1 MKRPS
6 STAEAYHRATK
17 YTPEALNAARHHLD
31 WNRRPPVFK
40 EWRSERAVAL
50 APHLPWKG
58 TPFGGRGDARGR
70 LAPDE
75 PGLAHLSRLLYL
87 TNGATAVVRGAEDEH
102 WFRAAPSAGAL
113 YPTEVYLA
121 TRGVSGLSDGIHSY
135 SVRDH
140 AIVPAWEGD
149 FWKELRRYLFNHES
163 LDRAGLVALFTGVWF
178 RSSWRYQDRAYRR
191 ILLDTGHVLGN
202 LVEAARLLGFRPYT
216 LAGFQDEAL
225 ANLMFLDPAEEGPLA
240 AVALPPASALEGARV
255 RSSAAYPSPPHPP
268 DETAEPG
275 EIMLRLHQVSNM
287 GGESP
292 FSEGLP
298 VEVATLEALHAGR
311 PPVPLPGGDA
321 TLDDELPE
329 AVQRR
334 RSTRSYSGAAVE
346 PEALGELLGWARRPL
361 AAGAAAGSF
370 PELCD
375 PGLIETYVAI
385 LNVRGVEAGLYYYAP
400 VAHGL
405 RRLRPGDF
413 RREVWHIC
421 LGQELGRDA
430 AAAIFHVADLPAALL
445 KYGDRAYRYL
455 HLDAGQLGQR
465 MNLMAVHLG
474 LGVSGIGGFFD
485 DEVNALFGLP
495 ESRMVAYITTVG
507 VRGSK

>member
-17 YTPEALNAARHHLD
+17 YTQEGLQAARHHLD
-31 WNRRPPVFK
+31 WNRRPSVFK
-40 EWRSERAVAL
+40 EWRSDRAVAL
-50 APHLPWKG
+50 APYLPWKG
-58 TPFGGRGDARGR
+58 TPFGGAGARGNPAAGT
-70 LAPDE
+70 L
-75 PGLAHLSRLLYL
+75 GLAHLSRLLYL

-121 TRGVSGLSDGIHSY
+121 TRGITGLADGIHSY
-135 SVRDH
+135 SVREH
-140 AIVPAWEGD
+140 ALVPAWEGG
-149 FWKELRRYLFNHES
+149 FWEELRSYLFAHES
-163 LDRAGLVALFTGVWF
+163 LDRAGIVALLTGVWY

-191 ILLDTGHVLGN
+191 ILLDTGHVVGN
-202 LVEAARLLGFRPYT
+202 LVESARLLGLRPFT
-216 LAGFQDEAL
+216 LAGFQDGAL
-225 ANLMFLDPAEEGPLA
+225 ANMMFLDAAEEGVLA
-240 AVALPPASALEGARV
+240 AVALPQASSLAGVRV

-268 DETAEPG
+268 AEATEPG

-311 PPVPLPGGDA
+311 PPVPLSGCDA
-321 TLDDELPE
+321 ALDKDLPE
-329 AVQRR
+329 AVRQR
-334 RSTRSYSGAAVE
+334 RSTRSYSGAAIT
-346 PEALGELLGWARRPL
+346 PAALGELLGWARRPV
-361 AAGAAAGSF
+361 AAGAAGGSF
-370 PELCD
+370 PEMCD
-375 PGLIETYVAI
+375 PGLIETYVAV
-385 LNVRGVEAGLYYYAP
+385 LNVHGVEAGLYYYAP
-400 VAHGL
+400 VAHEL
-405 RRLRPGDF
+405 RLLRAGDF
-413 RREVWHIC
+413 RREVGHVC

-430 AAAIFHVADLPAALL
+430 AAAVFHVADLPAALL

-465 MNLMAVHLG
+465 LNLMAVHLG

-507 VRGSK
+507 VRGSQ